1 MEKRQH
7 GHVLNAV
14 KFWGVLGVHIGL
26 RHCQGLQRDPK
37 NPPKAT
43 FSIQNPKFNFSI
55 PDPTKFPLF
64 SPKSPRNQF
73 CHTKVSPKITFFI
86 HSTTSYLPFKCP
98 LSYFFS
104 PEAPPNIFFCPKSQH
119 SLFKTQISQINPLH
133 PKSTIST
140 FFSKLSKLN
149 FYPNLFFPSQTPTVT
164 LSHPSP
170 SIDPTPLTPLCLPH

>member
-73 CHTKVSPKITFFI
+73 CHTKVSPKITFFYSLHYI
-86 HSTTSYLPFKCP
+86 
-98 LSYFFS
+98 
-104 PEAPPNIFFCPKSQH
+104 IFAF
-119 SLFKTQISQINPLH
+119 
-133 PKSTIST
+133 
-140 FFSKLSKLN
+140 
-149 FYPNLFFPSQTPTVT
+149 
-164 LSHPSP
+164 
-170 SIDPTPLTPLCLPH
+170 

>member
-1 MEKRQH
+1 MAMSSMRSNF
-7 GHVLNAV
+7 GG
-14 KFWGVLGVHIGL
+14 FWGCTSASGTVKVCREIPRIPQRQLFQFKIPSLTFPSQIPPNSLFSAPNPLEISFVTL
-26 RHCQGLQRDPK
+26 RY
-37 NPPKAT
+37 PPK
-43 FSIQNPKFNFSI
+43 
-55 PDPTKFPLF
+55 L
-64 SPKSPRNQF
+64 
-73 CHTKVSPKITFFI
+73 HFFI

>member
-104 PEAPPNIFFCPKSQH
+104 PEAPPNIFFLPQIPTF
-119 SLFKTQISQINPLH
+119 SL
-133 PKSTIST
+133 
-140 FFSKLSKLN
+140 
-149 FYPNLFFPSQTPTVT
+149 
-164 LSHPSP
+164 
-170 SIDPTPLTPLCLPH
+170 